1 MAYGTPLISFAIKYG
16 PRDILQD
23 REAGIL
29 VPCGDEEA
37 LAAALIAVI
46 SDKSLQQSMQQAA
59 LRNAQ
64 RYYGSAIAGRWAAW
78 RQQASVSWMPGGAR
92 KRAGKSVLRR
102 LTLANRQRLFFA
114 AAPGAAMRRVI
125 ALLLASCCCSPLLA
139 RDVVQVSR
147 CVPGSL
153 LHEHRLEKRTSWM
166 TFIFTTACR
175 VKTPCNIRRI
185 VPAMACR
192 TS

>member
-64 RYYGSAIAGRWAAW
+64 RYYASDRRTLGGMAAASERQLDAGR
-78 RQQASVSWMPGGAR
+78 SW
-92 KRAGKSVLRR
+92 KRAGKSVIRR
-102 LTLANRQRLFFA
+102 LTLDNRQRLFFA

-147 CVPGSL
+147 CVPGSCFMSIAW
-153 LHEHRLEKRTSWM
+153 KN
-166 TFIFTTACR
+166 A
-175 VKTPCNIRRI
+175 RRG
-185 VPAMACR
+185 
-192 TS
+192 